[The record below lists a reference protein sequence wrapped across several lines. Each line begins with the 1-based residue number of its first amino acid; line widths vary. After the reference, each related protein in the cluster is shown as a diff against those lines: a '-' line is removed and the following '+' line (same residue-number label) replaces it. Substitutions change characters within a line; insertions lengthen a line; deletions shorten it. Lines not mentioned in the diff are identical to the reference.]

1 MAVAITMLV
10 TVSTHAQDNSAL
22 NPEYQALINQLGN
35 PSYQVRE
42 RAHAKLV
49 KVGMSARSELA
60 AALRSPD
67 LEIRSRARRIF
78 VDLMYEDFE
87 QKLQRFIDDVE
98 GKQEHDLPGWNLYQK
113 RIGATSEDRKFF
125 ASMVRAESKVLR
137 AIETKKN
144 LAELLQERVKQL
156 QPYGNYTPS
165 GPRIPQIQSIATV
178 MLGASELTPAERET
192 LVSPVYN
199 LLNYSQIKSQIID
212 KPDNDVGKRMTR
224 EWAEIACQSRSKT
237 LGLMLILNYG
247 FEESG
252 IKVARE
258 MLSNKESFSTSEQY
272 AAICAARFG
281 GVDEVELLIPLLN
294 QQTLVHS
301 WSTPQAGG
309 KLIKTQLRDTVLIM
323 LLHLTKQS
331 PEDYGFKFSRPSP
344 IYVYEVYS
352 CGFTEDENREK
363 AHAKWKTWWDES
375 GKQWLE
381 KAKAAKAAE
390 KPAEPK

>member
-1 MAVAITMLV
+1 ML
-10 TVSTHAQDNSAL
+10 N
-22 NPEYQALINQLGN
+22 
-35 PSYQVRE
+35 
-42 RAHAKLV
+42 
-49 KVGMSARSELA
+49 
-60 AALRSPD
+60 
-67 LEIRSRARRIF
+67 
-78 VDLMYEDFE
+78 
-87 QKLQRFIDDVE
+87 
-98 GKQEHDLPGWNLYQK
+98 
-113 RIGATSEDRKFF
+113 
-125 ASMVRAESKVLR
+125 
-137 AIETKKN
+137 
-144 LAELLQERVKQL
+144 
-156 QPYGNYTPS
+156 
-165 GPRIPQIQSIATV
+165 
-178 MLGASELTPAERET
+178 
-192 LVSPVYN
+192 
-199 LLNYSQIKSQIID
+199 
-212 KPDNDVGKRMTR
+212 
-224 EWAEIACQSRSKT
+224 
-237 LGLMLILNYG
+237 
-247 FEESG
+247 
-252 IKVARE
+252 
-258 MLSNKESFSTSEQY
+258 NKESFSTSEQY